1 MAKEEEKKEPTPEQ
15 IAAAKAG
22 FAERMQDVRGVTIIK
37 AKDAVSQGFIERI
50 TDSSGIKIVKKKED
64 DAK

>member
-1 MAKEEEKKEPTPEQ
+1 MAKEEKEPTPEQ

-50 TDSSGIKIVKKKED
+50 TDGSGMKIIKKKED